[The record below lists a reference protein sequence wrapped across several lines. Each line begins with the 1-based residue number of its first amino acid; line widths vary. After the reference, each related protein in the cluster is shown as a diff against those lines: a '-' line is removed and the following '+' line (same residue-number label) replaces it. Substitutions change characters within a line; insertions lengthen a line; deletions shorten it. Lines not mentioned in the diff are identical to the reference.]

1 MVIQRPTQL
10 RHRRAGI
17 LAIDL
22 AVALGILVLAIAPI
36 TLSWMK
42 EQRLVRNQYYRAI
55 AMQIVDGEMEIP
67 AAGNAKRIAQGS
79 SKYEVTAAAAQ
90 NLPPG
95 EFSLLREGSLLRLT
109 WSPTS
114 RQHGNRIIR
123 EVTLP

>member
-1 MVIQRPTQL
+1 MVTTQSHRPA
-10 RHRRAGI
+10 RAGV

-22 AVALGILVLAIAPI
+22 AVALGILVLTIAPI

-55 AMQIVDGEMEIP
+55 AMQIVDGEMEII
-67 AAGNAKRIAQGS
+67 AAGKPESIPPGRNEYK
-79 SKYEVTAAAAQ
+79 VTAAAAK

-95 EFSLLREGSLLRLT
+95 EFSLLRQGRLLRLA
-109 WSPTS
+109 WIPAS
-114 RQHGNRIIR
+114 RQFGRPVVR